1 MGMGIGIN
9 VHTPDAGKIRGRQEP
24 VACGVWYTSTGTAIP
39 KLIKF
44 QGEDGEIPAH
54 LTNLHVLSFRKKK
67 NYCGIPTVEYECD
80 AVVDARRYLFHLLY
94 YVEHQKWTV
103 LWKSSQS
110 I

>member
-1 MGMGIGIN
+1 MGGMGIGSD
-9 VHTPDAGKIRGRQEP
+9 VQGRGAGKSGGRGEAG
-24 VACGVWYTSTGTAIP
+24 ACGVWYTSTGTAIA
-39 KLIKF
+39 KLIKV
-44 QGEDGEIPAH
+44 QGEEGESRT
-54 LTNLHVLSFRKKK
+54 LTKLHVLSFEKK

>member
-1 MGMGIGIN
+1 MGRGIGIN

-44 QGEDGEIPAH
+44 QGEDGEIRT
-54 LTNLHVLSFRKKK
+54 LTNLHVLSFEKK

>member
-1 MGMGIGIN
+1 MPEPLKNKMC
-9 VHTPDAGKIRGRQEP
+9 IRDR
-24 VACGVWYTSTGTAIP
+24 
-39 KLIKF
+39 
-44 QGEDGEIPAH
+44 
-54 LTNLHVLSFRKKK
+54 
-67 NYCGIPTVEYECD
+67 YECD

>member
-44 QGEDGEIPAH
+44 QGEDGEIRT
-54 LTNLHVLSFRKKK
+54 LTNLHVLSFEKK
-67 NYCGIPTVEYECD
+67 NYCGIPTVNTNVMQWSMP
-80 AVVDARRYLFHLLY
+80 AAI
-94 YVEHQKWTV
+94 
-103 LWKSSQS
+103 SSICS
-110 I
+110 TM